1 MARGLA
7 LLGTVLVLV
16 LFGGVGGASAHAALT
31 GADPQD
37 GSVLKTAPRQV
48 TLTFTES
55 IGLLDDSF
63 RVLDPGNR
71 RVRTGE
77 PGHADGRSDT
87 ARVTL
92 PEGLGTGT
100 FTVAWR
106 VVSADSHPVSG
117 AFTFSIGK
125 PSASVAPI
133 PVDPAGNT
141 VSTTLYNIARYVA
154 YGGLALLIGTASFVL
169 VCGFP
174 GPVRRLLVAGWSTL
188 FVSTF
193 ALLLLRGP
201 YERGTGLAD
210 AVDPGVLNDTL
221 AGRPGLVLLARLV
234 LLAAVAF
241 YPVRADRRERPLL
254 ALGAL
259 LTVSLAVTWAAAEHA
274 SAGIQVPVAMASSVL
289 HLLSMAVWLGG
300 LGALLTALYRSAEP
314 LPAAV
319 VNRFS
324 RLALGSVAVLVV
336 TGVYQSWRGLGS
348 WDALTSTSYGRLLVV
363 KLLAVLCL
371 LAGAA
376 CSRRWAGRLMTAA
389 QERAEAA
396 AAAVAVAVAV
406 AVAERVPQ
414 TVGAPAAGPAGRGE
428 VPAVVGRGGTVS
440 EAVSEAGSGAS
451 AAGRS
456 SAGAAGSAD
465 AGDGPGEGPNPAAG
479 TGADTGTGTGAG
491 TGTGTGTGAGTGTD
505 ASSDPDTAPDSP
517 PADSSA
523 DSSPESPAGSSAE
536 SARYRRALRG
546 SVLAE
551 ITVGILVLVITTL
564 LTGTQPGRAAT
575 ETAEA
580 SAAAAASEQ
589 TGTTTIVPF
598 DVGTPGGRGK
608 VQIELAPGRVGENS
622 VQAVIFGPD
631 GGISTVP
638 ELRLTFTLESQRIG
652 PIDAELTD
660 RGGYWAADDVTLPVA
675 GVWTMKATVRT
686 TDIDQVT
693 VSKTV
698 RIG

>member
-37 GSVLKTAPRQV
+37 GSLLKTAPRQV

-71 RVRTGE
+71 RVHTGE

-92 PEGLGTGT
+92 PKGLGTGT

-125 PSASVAPI
+125 PSATVAPI
-133 PVDPAGNT
+133 PVDPAGDR
-141 VSTTLYNIARYVA
+141 VSATLYDVARYFA
-154 YGGLALLIGTASFVL
+154 YGGLALLIGAAAFVL

-174 GPVRRLLVAGWSTL
+174 GPVRRLLLAGWWTL
-188 FVSTF
+188 FLSTF

-201 YERGTGLAD
+201 YERGTGPVD
-210 AVDPGVLNDTL
+210 ALDPSVLNETL
-221 AGRPGLVLLARLV
+221 VSRPGLTLLARLV

-241 YPVRADRRERPLL
+241 HPVRADRRERGVL

-274 SAGIQVPVAMASSVL
+274 SAGIQVPVAMVSSVL

-300 LGALLTALYRSAEP
+300 LTALLTALYRSAEP
-314 LPAAV
+314 LPAAT

-348 WDALTSTSYGRLLVV
+348 WDALTSTSYGRVLVA
-363 KLLAVLCL
+363 KLIAVLCL

-376 CSRRWAGRLMTAA
+376 YSRRWAGRLMVAA
-389 QERAEAA
+389 QERVEVAA
-396 AAAVAVAVAV
+396 
-406 AVAERVPQ
+406 AVAERVPE
-414 TVGAPAAGPAGRGE
+414 TVGARAVVDGAVSGVVSPSASTAEDTAAG
-428 VPAVVGRGGTVS
+428 
-440 EAVSEAGSGAS
+440 GAD
-451 AAGRS
+451 
-456 SAGAAGSAD
+456 SAGAAGAD
-465 AGDGPGEGPNPAAG
+465 DITGDGSDPAPAPAADP
-479 TGADTGTGTGAG
+479 AQDP
-491 TGTGTGTGAGTGTD
+491 
-505 ASSDPDTAPDSP
+505 SPSDET
-517 PADSSA
+517 
-523 DSSPESPAGSSAE
+523 
-536 SARYRRALRG
+536 ARYRRALRG

-551 ITVGILVLVITTL
+551 VTVGIVVLVITTL

-575 ETAEA
+575 E
-580 SAAAAASEQ
+580 AAASSAPAAAGEPAGAP
-589 TGTTTIVPF
+589 TVIPF
-598 DVGTPGGRGK
+598 DVGTPGGHGK

-622 VQAVIFGPD
+622 VQAVTFGPD
-631 GGISTVP
+631 GGIATVP

-652 PIDAELTD
+652 PIDAELTN
-660 RGGYWAADDVTLPVA
+660 RGGYWAADGVTLPVA
-675 GVWTMKATVRT
+675 GTWTMKATVRT

>member
-174 GPVRRLLVAGWSTL
+174 GPVRRLLLAGWSTL

-396 AAAVAVAVAV
+396 AVAATV

-414 TVGAPAAGPAGRGE
+414 TVGAPAAVPAGRGE

-465 AGDGPGEGPNPAAG
+465 AGDGPGEGPNP
-479 TGADTGTGTGAG
+479 GTGTGAD

-505 ASSDPDTAPDSP
+505 ASSGPDTAPDSLRADSSTES

-523 DSSPESPAGSSAE
+523 ESLIESPADSSDE

-589 TGTTTIVPF
+589 TGTTTVVPF

-652 PIDAELTD
+652 PLDAELTD

>member
-174 GPVRRLLVAGWSTL
+174 GPVRRLLLAGWSTL

-396 AAAVAVAVAV
+396 AATVAV

-414 TVGAPAAGPAGRGE
+414 TVGAPAAG
-428 VPAVVGRGGTVS
+428 
-440 EAVSEAGSGAS
+440 SGAL
-451 AAGRS
+451 AAGKS

-465 AGDGPGEGPNPAAG
+465 AGDGPGEGPNP
-479 TGADTGTGTGAG
+479 GTGTGAD

-505 ASSDPDTAPDSP
+505 ASSDPDTAPESPRADSSTES

-523 DSSPESPAGSSAE
+523 ESLTESSADSSDE

-551 ITVGILVLVITTL
+551 ITVGIVVLVITTL

-589 TGTTTIVPF
+589 TGTTTVVPF

-652 PIDAELTD
+652 PLDAELTD